1 MTFEWPSWVDPL
13 PFPFPEL
20 HKMKKYFQQMT
31 DYILFKT
38 HLNSLKILLM
48 MDIKK
53 FSFEGE
59 DLDIFSMIKWDI

>member
-1 MTFEWPSWVDPL
+1 
-13 PFPFPEL
+13 
-20 HKMKKYFQQMT
+20 MT